1 MADGTLFGRLDRPT
15 VIDLFCG
22 TGGTS
27 LGVEMA
33 LGHGPEAAVNHWPYA
48 IQIHQKNHPHTLHF
62 EEDVFAVDPWEAAR
76 GKRVDL
82 LVGSPDCTHF
92 SVAKGAAPRDSG
104 RRSLAEVFIRWAREI
119 RPRVIILE
127 NVREFQDWGPL
138 DESGRPI
145 QARKGEDFRRWVGQL
160 EAEGYR
166 VEWRLL
172 RACDFGAPTSR
183 LRLFLV
189 ARCDVQAI
197 GWPERTHGGRGQPPH
212 RTAAECI
219 DWSIPCPSIFDRPR
233 PLAEA
238 TLKRIAAGVHKY
250 VLNNPRPFLLCLSH
264 GGRLEPI
271 DEPLRTVTA
280 GPAGG
285 DRALVVPWLTKAH
298 SHGWDRGVGPTA
310 SLQKPAWTVTT
321 KDGTALCAAF
331 LAKHYTGVVG
341 TDLRQPLGTVTTQ
354 DHHSLVAATMVQ
366 VGYGERA
373 GQEPRALD
381 IRSPLGTVVSGG
393 GKFGLVA
400 AFLQKYYGSDGQ
412 NQPVDRPLDTAT
424 VKARFGLVTVEIGGE
439 NWALYDIGMRMLQPR
454 ELARAQGFPDSYILE
469 GSKADQIAGIGNSVV
484 PQVMAAL
491 VRANMGGA

>member
-197 GWPERTHGGRGQPPH
+197 GWPEPTHGGPGQPPH